1 VLFDSYLD
9 VVFFID
15 IILIFNRPIYDSNLR
30 MITDR
35 KVIAIKYLIS
45 FFILD
50 LICCFPFS
58 YFKLQSEHIPRSKN
72 DLQNLL
78 TGNFNSVPR
87 FYKMMLITKI
97 LRIRNIV
104 QHLTVALKKSNWR
117 IQIQSIIITGLQLAF
132 VVNLFA
138 CLWKAGAD
146 LNLETNKSWIRAAGL
161 LNSRLLE

>member
-1 VLFDSYLD
+1 MPYQVAFQDYPSLASVLFDTYLD

-15 IILIFNRPIYDSNLR
+15 IILIFNRPIYDRNLR

-58 YFKLQSEHIPRSKN
+58 YFKLQSEFIPRSKN
-72 DLQNLL
+72 DLKNVL

-87 FYKMMLITKI
+87 FYKIMLGTKI
-97 LRIRNIV
+97 FRIRNIV
-104 QHLTVALKKSNWR
+104 
-117 IQIQSIIITGLQLAF
+117 
-132 VVNLFA
+132 
-138 CLWKAGAD
+138 
-146 LNLETNKSWIRAAGL
+146 
-161 LNSRLLE
+161 